1 MKKASGGQAGLRQG
15 KDESR
20 GCCSPHSH
28 SQGLDVTVGVFLA
41 TLSGSGLWRLPRCL
55 PASRTACPRLPCALW
70 VDPPLD
76 SLAFKGPVA
85 VLALPG
91 QQGLEPATAGQG
103 T

>member
-28 SQGLDVTVGVFLA
+28 SQGLDVTLGVFLA

-55 PASRTACPRLPCALW
+55 PASRTAVPSPALCPLG
-70 VDPPLD
+70 
-76 SLAFKGPVA
+76 GPTS
-85 VLALPG
+85 G
-91 QQGLEPATAGQG
+91 QSGF
-103 T
+103 